1 MQASQN
7 KNNEQ
12 MLTSD
17 GIPLKKK
24 LSKALFRSR
33 LRAFGLVTPLLLLI
47 SIGFVFFLIP
57 TEAEFTIIPFG
68 VGSKCGLVSKW
79 RASWLHVLLVPS
91 IRPNSYGPHAREQ
104 ATDRRRA

>member
-1 MQASQN
+1 MRASQN

-47 SIGFVFFLIP
+47 SIGFVFSVFFQLISTQNVENLTKIDEKHP
-57 TEAEFTIIPFG
+57 KID
-68 VGSKCGLVSKW
+68 
-79 RASWLHVLLVPS
+79 
-91 IRPNSYGPHAREQ
+91 RPKI
-104 ATDRRRA
+104 